1 MQKTVLTLFMSFLL
15 FGMLFGSASVLAD
28 ENNSGTS
35 ENNAVVTTDDQD
47 EDDETKTEIGNG
59 KERIK
64 ERIREKD
71 GRIEREV
78 KGRFVDENGNEVKFE
93 RKIKAKDGKV
103 EIETKLKI
111 RGSGSNLSV
120 EDSEGRKHR
129 VRVTPEKLRAL
140 MLKRFNADNV
150 TNFSL
155 EEVKHKNIPRVVY
168 KINSEH
174 PGRFLGI
181 FKIALRA
188 ETQVDPETGEVL
200 ATGGP
205 WWAFLVAEQLPD
217 EDEVVGNETL
227 AEEVVADDVE
237 LNGEFE
243 DVEVD
248 EGLKIKAETLNGN
261 VEIDIEVEFD
271 TELSNTDEIVS
282 EILNRITLSSD
293 EIDGLLEMEVSDE
306 PLENNE
312 GLEFETETKDGST
325 KVEFD
330 LQFLANSDSRED
342 IVSAITEKIST
353 LTSEQIKSALDS
365 EDNDSDE
372 DEEGNETEDED
383 DEVEAIALN

>member
-1 MQKTVLTLFMSFLL
+1 M
-15 FGMLFGSASVLAD
+15 
-28 ENNSGTS
+28 
-35 ENNAVVTTDDQD
+35 
-47 EDDETKTEIGNG
+47 
-59 KERIK
+59 
-64 ERIREKD
+64 
-71 GRIEREV
+71 
-78 KGRFVDENGNEVKFE
+78 
-93 RKIKAKDGKV
+93 
-103 EIETKLKI
+103 
-111 RGSGSNLSV
+111 
-120 EDSEGRKHR
+120 
-129 VRVTPEKLRAL
+129 
-140 MLKRFNADNV
+140 
-150 TNFSL
+150 
-155 EEVKHKNIPRVVY
+155 
-168 KINSEH
+168 
-174 PGRFLGI
+174 
-181 FKIALRA
+181 RA

-227 AEEVVADDVE
+227 AEEVVADDAE

-261 VEIDIEVEFD
+261 AEIDIEVEFD

-383 DEVEAIALN
+383 DEVEVIALN